1 MKNLFNQTKID
12 YYILRITFI
21 FFLTINFIYFYINL
35 VENSDTNIYAF
46 NELFINYQAGFIRRG
61 LLGEIAW
68 QLNKNFF
75 VEPRVFFSFLFL
87 TIYFFQIILFFN
99 LFKKFIVSR
108 VFFIF
113 IFFSPSLLL
122 FHIYSPDLF
131 FLKDAIIKLVFLF
144 HAFIF
149 YKFNVL
155 KKNKS
160 EYLEYLKFVIIPILF
175 FVVLT
180 HEYQVFSLSLHIL
193 ISIGIAK
200 NRKEIKEVILIYSP
214 LLISILL
221 VILFFGNQ
229 SQFENL
235 NQILNIFNVELNPY
249 LGGSLYHYVGGFYK
263 WHFYYFSYQ
272 DFISLFLSFILSFLI
287 FLILFQ
293 YFIEKKI
300 IFFQSKH
307 QKKYLFYFLPV
318 LIPIILTSDHGRNLA
333 FLSFY
338 LVTFFSILKID
349 ILKFK
354 KEINLIL
361 KNLFKKYAV
370 FIFIF
375 FYVLLWKLDQV
386 AGFRLEGKPNGIFK
400 SSLFAEFVKFIK
412 FIYSYID
419 LNIIDLPEIKL

>member
-1 MKNLFNQTKID
+1 MKNFFNQKKID
-12 YYILRITFI
+12 NYILRITFI
-21 FFLTINFIYFYINL
+21 FFLIINFIYFYINL
-35 VENSDTNIYAF
+35 VENSETNIYAF

-160 EYLEYLKFVIIPILF
+160 EYLKYLKFAIIPILF

-193 ISIGIAK
+193 ISIGIVK
-200 NRKEIKEVILIYSP
+200 NGKEIKDVILIYSP

-235 NQILNIFNVELNPY
+235 SQILNIFNVELNPY
-249 LGGSLYHYVGGFYK
+249 LGGGLYHYVGGFYK

-307 QKKYLFYFLPV
+307 QKKYLLYFLPV
-318 LIPIILTSDHGRNLA
+318 LIPVILTSDHGRNLA

-349 ILKFK
+349 ISKFK

-375 FYVLLWKLDQV
+375 FYVFLWKLDQV

-400 SSLFAEFVKFIK
+400 SSLFAEFVKLIK